1 MSNRDLADSASA
13 FIPNSIEFSFD
24 FSPVMKH
31 CDSLRRHPER
41 VMLMCQNQVRS
52 IAPDELVIP
61 HSKGFS
67 LIVQTRTGLAA
78 EILASDVH
86 LALLQRLFGTK
97 SPPDIEPIFR
107 AVPRRG
113 RRLSASNR
121 MTAPSVPMAPVEDRR
136 KAKTPA
142 RTTPSMSFGD
152 AVFKPGLVPMVNLQH
167 EGPPIYLCGPTSVRD
182 GRSLFGADALRY
194 CHEQYRPSVDI
205 AMLEFSLRL
214 ASSRAPGRFAIATA
228 VSYETLAWSRSR
240 QLYQDAFQGRNAS
253 DNSNI
258 VIMIDDVPNGIP
270 ASRMA
275 EIAASLRP
283 VARRIF
289 AQLPDR
295 DCNLA
300 ASCSVGLT
308 GLCAALPARMTA
320 PQTAQIAGRLK
331 QAAAVQHA
339 VSCIIGAEGSST
351 IGQLRCAGIHFA
363 ARRPDDD
370 DDEVVWENLPCG
382 ARSVPHA
389 A

>member
-1 MSNRDLADSASA
+1 MSNLAADSESA
-13 FIPNSIEFSFD
+13 FCPDGTEFSFD
-24 FSPVMKH
+24 FSSVMEH
-31 CDSLRRHPER
+31 CASLRRHPER

-67 LIVQTRTGLAA
+67 LIVRTRTGLAA
-78 EILASDVH
+78 EVLASDVH
-86 LALLQRLFGTK
+86 LALLERLFGAK
-97 SPPDIEPIFR
+97 CPPDIEPMFR
-107 AVPRRG
+107 AVPRRS
-113 RRLSASNR
+113 RRLAVSNR
-121 MTAPSVPMAPVEDRR
+121 MAAPRIRKPAVEERPSAKSPAESAAP
-136 KAKTPA
+136 
-142 RTTPSMSFGD
+142 MSFGD
-152 AVFKPGLVPMVNLQH
+152 AVFKPGLVPMVNLRH
-167 EGPPIYLCGPTSVRD
+167 EGPPIYLCGPTSLRD
-182 GRSLFGADALRY
+182 GRPLFGADALRY
-194 CHEQYRPSVDI
+194 CHQQYRPSIDI

-214 ASSRAPGRFAIATA
+214 ASSRAPGRFAIATM

-240 QLYQDAFQGRNAS
+240 QMYQDAFHGRNAA

-258 VIMIDDVPNGIP
+258 VLMIDDVPNGIP

-275 EIAASLRP
+275 EIAAFLKP

-300 ASCSVGLT
+300 GSCSVGLS
-308 GLCAALPARMTA
+308 GLCAALPSRMTA

-363 ARRPDDD
+363 TRRPDDD
-370 DDEVVWENLPCG
+370 DDDVIWESPPCDEK
-382 ARSVPHA
+382 AVSHA